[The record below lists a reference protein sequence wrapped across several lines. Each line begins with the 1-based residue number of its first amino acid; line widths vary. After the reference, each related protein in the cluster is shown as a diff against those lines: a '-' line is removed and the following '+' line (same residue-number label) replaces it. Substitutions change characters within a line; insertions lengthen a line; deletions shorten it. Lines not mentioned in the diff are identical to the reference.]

1 MELKNVHP
9 GEILQ
14 KDFIEPMDIDLKKLS
29 ECSNIN
35 EKNLKNI
42 INRTKDITF
51 NIAHGLSVA
60 FANSS
65 DFWLNAQKTYDYNER
80 NRKENR

>member
-1 MELKNVHP
+1 MELENVHP

-14 KDFIEPMDIDLKKLS
+14 KDFIDPMDLDLKRLS

-42 INRTKDITF
+42 INGTKDITF
-51 NIAHGLSVA
+51 NIAHGLSA
-60 FANSS
+60 ALGNSAN
-65 DFWLNAQKTYDYNER
+65 FWLNAQKTYDYNER
-80 NRKENR
+80 NSKKNR